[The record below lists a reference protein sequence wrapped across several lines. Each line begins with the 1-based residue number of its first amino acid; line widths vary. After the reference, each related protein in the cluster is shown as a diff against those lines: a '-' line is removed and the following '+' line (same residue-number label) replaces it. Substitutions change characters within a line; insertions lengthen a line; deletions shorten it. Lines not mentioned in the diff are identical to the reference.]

1 MLKIRWMH
9 YIKVINN
16 KDKKMTKEK
25 KILLKKLLKEY
36 KLISKKEIN
45 LSSKLIKDIDLNVKI
60 YIFDDGINIQLSP
73 KKSGLGTFYPEYNRA
88 FLNIINSSSLKRNL
102 IDKSPNGPFVFTVDT
117 DINELIKLINKLKI
131 VQE

>member
-1 MLKIRWMH
+1 
-9 YIKVINN
+9 
-16 KDKKMTKEK
+16 MTKEK

-60 YIFDDGINIQLSP
+60 YIYDDGINVQLFT
-73 KKSGLGTFYPEYNRA
+73 KQSGLRISYPEYSRA

-102 IDKSPNGPFVFTVDT
+102 IDKSPNGPFVFTA
-117 DINELIKLINKLKI
+117 DIDIDELIKLINKLKI